1 MMSFVSRSLLGK
13 LGVSFLLVALIS
25 IGVVGYF
32 AFSNARTALV
42 AADSRTLAAA
52 REQCKREVVQYLQ
65 QTMTGLH
72 FLSKVPLVKS
82 AFETLVAYEG
92 TVSSAGALSGEQ
104 HAAVRN
110 EIKFLAQGFLKDWQA
125 LYGAKSGYYDTF
137 IISVNGD
144 VVCTL
149 KEESDLGQNL
159 RGGDLKDSGLGRL
172 WEKVVRTQKP
182 ATVDF
187 SYYQPSKEAVF
198 FAGVPIF
205 SREDK
210 LCGVLAVQLGPQ
222 QIGEVFKVTQTVG
235 DTAQSYLVGTDMFLR
250 TKPRFE
256 KDSAILTKKV
266 DTAAVRYA
274 LQDKVGTEMLEDYRG
289 RPVLSAYTSVDLSRD
304 AALGADLKWLIIS
317 EKDAEEVYQPVMA
330 LGARMLVIAAVIA
343 VVAAIAA
350 FVLTRT
356 ITKPMTALASQV
368 SLVGAGDLTVQ
379 VPARGRK
386 DEIGLLARTFQS
398 MLDSL
403 KDQTQQVVEGVNVL
417 TAATQEISTT
427 VAQLGQNTT
436 KTSAAVVETTTTVEQ
451 VKQSARLASEKAKTV
466 AQEAMESVQIS
477 DFGQKATQDTV
488 HRMRM
493 IKQQMESIGE
503 NVVRLSEH
511 SQTIEDIVNTVQDIA
526 DQSNLLAVNA
536 SIEAARAG
544 EHGKGFAVVA
554 HEIKTLADQSKQA
567 TEQVRGILG
576 EIAKWVG
583 AVVMATEQGGKA
595 VDAGVSQSLAAG
607 ESIQSLTERVAASSQ
622 AASVIDTAAEQ
633 QSIGVNQVSAA
644 MANIEQAM
652 RENLEGTKRLG
663 EAAAGLQDLGAT
675 LRDLVQRY
683 KMERRET

>member
-1 MMSFVSRSLLGK
+1 MTNLVSRSLLAK
-13 LGVSFLLVALIS
+13 LGVSFVLVALIS

-32 AFSNARTALV
+32 AFSSARTALV
-42 AADSRTLAAA
+42 NADSRTLAAA
-52 REQCKREVVQYLQ
+52 REQCKREVVQYLG

-72 FLSKVPLVKS
+72 FLAKVPLVRS
-82 AFETLVAYEG
+82 AFETLMTYES
-92 TVSSAGALSGEQ
+92 TVSSAAVMSGEQ

-110 EIKFLAQGFLKDWQA
+110 EIKYLVHGFLKDWQA
-125 LYGAKSGYYDTF
+125 LYGAKGGYYDTF
-137 IISVNGD
+137 IISANGD
-144 VVCTL
+144 IVCTVR
-149 KEESDLGQNL
+149 EESDLGQNL
-159 RGGDLKDSGLGRL
+159 RGGDLKDSGLARL

-187 SYYQPSKEAVF
+187 SHYQPSKEAVF

-210 LCGVLAVQLGPQ
+210 LCGVLAVEHGPQ

-235 DTAQSYLVGTDMFLR
+235 DTAQSYLVGTDMLMR

-256 KDSAILTKKV
+256 LDAAILTKKV
-266 DTAAVRYA
+266 DTEAVRNA
-274 LQDKVGTEMLEDYRG
+274 LQDKIGTEMLQDYRG
-289 RPVLSAYTSVDLSRD
+289 RPVLSAYTSVDLSQD
-304 AALGADLKWLIIS
+304 ASLGADLKWLIIS

-330 LGARMLVIAAVIA
+330 LGSRMLVIAAVIA
-343 VVAAIAA
+343 VVAAAVA
-350 FVLTRT
+350 FLLTRT
-356 ITKPMTALASQV
+356 ITKPVTALVSQL
-368 SLVGAGDLTVQ
+368 SLVGKGDLTVQ
-379 VPARGRK
+379 VPARERK
-386 DEIGLLARTFQS
+386 DEIGLLARTCQG

-403 KDQTQQVVEGVNVL
+403 RGQVKQVVEGVNVL
-417 TAATQEISTT
+417 TTAAQEISTT
-427 VAQLGQNTT
+427 VAQLGQNTS

-451 VKQSARLASEKAKTV
+451 VKQSAKIASEKAKTV

-477 DFGQKATQDTV
+477 DSGKKATQDTV
-488 HRMRM
+488 QHMKM

-511 SQTIEDIVNTVQDIA
+511 SQTIEAIVNTVQDIA

-544 EHGKGFAVVA
+544 EQGKGFAVVA
-554 HEIKTLADQSKQA
+554 HEIKTLADQSRQA

-595 VDAGVSQSLAAG
+595 VDAGVLQSMSAG
-607 ESIQSLTERVAASSQ
+607 ESIQSLTERVVASSQ
-622 AASVIDTAAEQ
+622 AAAVIDTAAEQ
-633 QSIGVNQVSAA
+633 QSIGVNQVSTA

-663 EAAAGLQDLGAT
+663 EAAAGLEELGLA
-675 LRDLVQRY
+675 LRDLVRRY
-683 KMERRET
+683 KMERENP